1 MPNKYPTKKGW
12 NVPKQH
18 YKVSNWSEYNNAL
31 RNRGNIEVWISE
43 EAINSWYETD
53 RIYDGTG
60 TPTIFTDR
68 AILTC
73 HEIRQ
78 VFKLPLRQCQGFID
92 SLFKAKDVEL
102 RCPDYSCLSK
112 RLSQLEIK
120 SPQYKKPIHLM
131 KA

>member
-1 MPNKYPTKKGW
+1 M
-12 NVPKQH
+12 
-18 YKVSNWSEYNNAL
+18 SNWREYNNAL

-53 RIYDGTG
+53 RTYDGTG
-60 TPTIFTDR
+60 TPKVFTDL

-92 SLFKAKDVEL
+92 SLFKAKNIDL
-102 RCPDYSCLSK
+102 RSPDYSRLSK
-112 RLSQLEIK
+112 RLSQLEIE
-120 SPQYKKPIHLM
+120 SPQYKKTDV
-131 KA
+131 